1 MRNSFLIGS
10 LVSVVVL
17 TILILWQPN
26 LWWVAVLLLPVYIL
40 GFKDYFQKADNIQRN
55 YPLFGRLTNLLEEQ
69 RHVLQEALFL
79 NRTEGMPFNWIQKEI
94 VYKRAA
100 NANKNQPFGTQLSYE
115 SVGRERFLHSTF
127 PSKEFRD
134 NFRINIGGPNC
145 TKPYSSS
152 ILNLGA
158 MSYGSISKN
167 ATLALNA
174 GAKIANFAQ
183 NTGEGGLTPY
193 HRKYKADLI
202 FQFGTGYFGC
212 RNKEGDFDAKKFKK
226 IAEDKLVKM
235 IEIKISQGAKPGF
248 GAILPASKN
257 TREIS
262 EYRDI
267 EAHTEIHS
275 PAHHSAFSNPNEL
288 LKFIKELRDLSSG
301 KPIGIKLCIGLKQEF
316 DEMIEIFSKNK
327 ENNFPDFIAVDGAEG
342 GSGAA
347 SMDGLHW
354 GGTPL
359 IEALHFVD
367 ITLKKYN
374 LRKHIK
380 VIAAGKIISSFDI
393 YKALAVGA
401 DACYSAR
408 GMMFALGCVQ
418 SLKCNLNTCPTGI
431 TTMDSKRVKAL
442 VVEDKKH
449 KGANYHK
456 NPIQGLKELLL
467 SMGISDRNGIN
478 KTSIVR
484 KISESDSK
492 SYSELYK

>member
-167 ATLALNA
+167 ATLAFNG
-174 GAKIANFAQ
+174 GAKIAGFAQ

-193 HRKYKADLI
+193 HQKYGADLI

-212 RNKEGDFDAKKFKK
+212 RNAEGNFDAEKFTE
-226 IAEDKLVKM
+226 IAQNDLVKM

-248 GAILPASKN
+248 GAILPAKKN
-257 TREIS
+257 TEEISKFREIK
-262 EYRDI
+262 
-267 EAHTEIHS
+267 AHTEIHS
-275 PAHHSAFSNPNEL
+275 PAHHSAFSNTKQL

-327 ENNFPDFIAVDGAEG
+327 ETNFPDFITVDGAEG

-367 ITLKKYN
+367 VTLKKYK

-393 YKALAVGA
+393 YKTLAVGA

-442 VVEDKKH
+442 VVEDKKN
-449 KGANYHK
+449 KVANYHK
-456 NPIQGLKELLL
+456 NTIQGLKELLL

-478 KTSIVR
+478 KTSIIR
-484 KISESDSK
+484 KISQTDIK